1 MQLIKGRLNSF
12 QYAIKGLQW
21 AYSRHPN
28 YRIHLILSI
37 VAICVGIFLQISY
50 ITWIFLIFTITLGF
64 VIESINTAIEVTC
77 DAIDSSFREDI
88 LLAKDVSAAAML
100 IYSIG
105 AILIALCLFV
115 PKILLLL

>member
-1 MQLIKGRLNSF
+1 MHLIEQRINSF
-12 QYAIKGLQW
+12 KYAFKGLKW

-28 YRIHLILSI
+28 YRIHLLLSILS
-37 VAICVGIFLQISY
+37 VIFGTVLGISY

-64 VIESINTAIEVTC
+64 VIESINTAIEATC
-77 DAIDSSFREDI
+77 DAIDTNFREDI

-105 AILIALCLFV
+105 AILIAFCLFV
-115 PKILLLL
+115 PKILTLL